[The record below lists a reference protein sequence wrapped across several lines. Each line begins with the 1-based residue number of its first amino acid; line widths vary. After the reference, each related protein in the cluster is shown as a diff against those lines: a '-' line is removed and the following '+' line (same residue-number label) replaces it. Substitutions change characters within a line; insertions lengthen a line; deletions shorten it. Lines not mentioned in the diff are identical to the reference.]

1 MKPYKF
7 ESFLKTTIWGGE
19 QIAAF
24 KGIDTDL
31 HNVGESWEISDFPG
45 QESVVATGEDKG
57 LNLSALVEKYKEQLV
72 GEKVYAKFGNHFPL
86 LVKFI
91 DSHQNLSVQVHP
103 NDELAM
109 MRHGCR
115 GKSEMWYV
123 IKSEPGARIY
133 TGLCK
138 EITPERYEQ
147 MVTTET
153 VGGYSPIMDVIATY
167 ESHQGDVFY
176 LPAGRLHAIG
186 AGNFVAEIQQTSDIT
201 YRVYDYGRRDANGK
215 TRELHIEQAKEAI
228 DYQVWP
234 SYRTSYDS
242 TKPNS
247 QLINCP
253 YFIVNRIVV
262 QVAQQIDFHCDSF
275 VIVVCLWGEANINGI
290 SIRQGETILV
300 PACENVLYIFGN
312 ATFLTATMP

>member
-1 MKPYKF
+1 MKPFKF

-24 KGIDTDL
+24 KNINIDKQ
-31 HNVGESWEISDFPG
+31 NVGESWEISDIPG
-45 QESVVATGEDKG
+45 CESVVASGSDKG
-57 LNLSALVEKYKEQLV
+57 LTLVELIDKYKELLV
-72 GEKVYAKFGNHFPL
+72 GKKVYAQFGNHFPL

-109 MRHGCR
+109 KRHGCR

-123 IKSEPGARIY
+123 IKAEPGARIY

-167 ESHQGDVFY
+167 ESHQGDVYF

-186 AGNFVAEIQQTSDIT
+186 AGNFVCEIQETSDIT
-201 YRVYDYGRRDANGK
+201 YRVYDYGRRDVHGN
-215 TRELHIEQAKEAI
+215 TRELHIAQAKDAI
-228 DYQVWP
+228 DYHVYTE
-234 SYRTSYDS
+234 YRSTYDS
-242 TKPNS
+242 TLLDSP
-247 QLINCP
+247 LVHCP
-253 YFIVNRIVV
+253 LFNVNRVV
-262 QVAQQIDFHCDSF
+262 VHDAMQIDYGVESF
-275 VIVVCLWGEANINGI
+275 VIVVCLAGKANINGVD
-290 SIRQGETILV
+290 IRQGESILV
-300 PACENVLYIFGN
+300 PACDNKLHFVGN
-312 ATFLTATMP
+312 GTFLTATM

>member
-109 MRHGCR
+109 KRHGCR

-123 IKSEPGARIY
+123 IKAEPGARIY

-147 MVTTET
+147 MVTKET
-153 VGGYSPIMDVIATY
+153 VDGYSPIMDVIATY

-201 YRVYDYGRRDANGK
+201 YRVYDYGRRDAYGN
-215 TRELHIEQAKEAI
+215 TRELHIEQAKDAI
-228 DYQVWP
+228 DYHVYP
-234 SYRTSYDS
+234 EYRSTYDS
-242 TKPNS
+242 TLLDAP
-247 QLINCP
+247 LVHCP
-253 YFIVNRIVV
+253 YFNVNRVV
-262 QVAQQIDFHCDSF
+262 VHETMDVDYQVDSF
-275 VIVVCLWGEANINGI
+275 VIVICLAGSAKVNGVDV
-290 SIRQGETILV
+290 RQGESLLV
-300 PACENVLYIFGN
+300 PACDN
-312 ATFLTATMP
+312 ALHFVGSGTFLTATM

>member
-1 MKPYKF
+1 MKPFKF
-7 ESFLKTTIWGGE
+7 EPFLKTTIWGGK

-24 KGIDTDL
+24 KNIEIDKS
-31 HNVGESWEISDFPG
+31 NVGESWEISDIPG
-45 QESVVATGEDKG
+45 CESIVALGSDKG
-57 LNLSALVEKYKEQLV
+57 LTLVELIDKYKELLV
-72 GEKVYAKFGNHFPL
+72 GEKVYAQFGNHFPL

-109 MRHGCR
+109 KRHHCP

-123 IKSEPGARIY
+123 INAEPGAKIY

-153 VGGYSPIMDVIATY
+153 VDGYSPIMDVIATY
-167 ESHQGDVFY
+167 ESHQGDIYY

-201 YRVYDYGRRDANGK
+201 YRVYDYGRRDANGN
-215 TRELHIEQAKEAI
+215 TRELHIEQAKDAI
-228 DYQVWP
+228 DYHVYP
-234 SYRTSYDS
+234 EYRSTYDS
-242 TKPNS
+242 TLLDAP
-247 QLINCP
+247 LVHCP
-253 YFIVNRIVV
+253 YFNVNRVV
-262 QVAQQIDFHCDSF
+262 VHEAMDVDYQVDSF
-275 VIVVCLWGEANINGI
+275 VIILCLRGEATVNGVDV
-290 SIRQGETILV
+290 RQGESLLV
-300 PACENVLYIFGN
+300 PACNNKLHFLGN
-312 ATFLTATMP
+312 GIFLTATV